1 MRAQIIANKSESD
14 PGLVG
19 EALVERGFSLEIGH
33 RRGLEPHDFRPENA
47 DLLVLLGSGWSVY
60 DPKVAEFV
68 NNETAVLRA
77 WLEAQKPVLAI
88 CFGAQ
93 LAAQALGARVSRAP
107 APEIGWHAMTSQ
119 VPEIGSGPWMQW
131 HYDVF
136 QVPEGAKSLAMN
148 PMGPQA
154 FSMDNLLAVQFHPEA
169 TESIVSV
176 WSSDEG
182 ANELEA
188 VGLERATLLE
198 RTNREVN
205 RTRDLTKRLVAWHL
219 EGMQRV

>member
-1 MRAQIIANKSESD
+1 MRARIIANKSESD

-19 EALVERGFSLEIGH
+19 EALVERGFGLEIGY
-33 RRGLEPHDFRPENA
+33 RRGLEARDFGPKNA

-60 DPKVAEFV
+60 DPDVAEFV
-68 NNETAVLRA
+68 ENETAVLRA
-77 WLEAQKPVLAI
+77 WMEAQKPVLAI

-107 APEIGWHAMTSQ
+107 APEIGWHEMTSH

-136 QVPEGAKSLAMN
+136 QVPQGAKSLAEN

-154 FSMDNLLAVQFHPEA
+154 FCVDNLLAVQFHPEA

-182 ANELEA
+182 DNELEA
-188 VGLERATLLE
+188 VGIERASLLE

-205 RTRDLTKRLVAWHL
+205 RTRALTKHLVSWHL
-219 EGMQRV
+219 EGMQGV